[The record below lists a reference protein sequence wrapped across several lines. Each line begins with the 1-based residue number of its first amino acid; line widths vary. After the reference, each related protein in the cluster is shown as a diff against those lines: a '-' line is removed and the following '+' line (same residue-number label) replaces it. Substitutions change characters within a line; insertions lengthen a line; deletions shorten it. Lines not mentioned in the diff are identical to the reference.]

1 MVLETSTVPGFTRS
15 TGSRTANVGYPT
27 VGVNRTV
34 STGEPWTAS
43 PVPANGASAA
53 TTDSDSTGGSMRPPQ
68 KRDSKLEAASALFK
82 QPAHPIIAGA
92 PTLRRAGIAERLRSR
107 LRPAGRPEP
116 QAHPDAT
123 GTIAGSILPLQL
135 RSRTHHGQRGRAG
148 AGTRPHPAG
157 VPSPVAAL
165 APAGRSRGTRG
176 SRPSARRQP
185 RGAGGN
191 RGRAGPAGAT
201 GVDRGGRAPDSGPGR
216 RATAFPPRHRVP
228 VPGRR
233 WRPDRP

>member
-15 TGSRTANVGYPT
+15 TGSRTANGGYPT

-107 LRPAGRPEP
+107 LRPAGGP
-116 QAHPDAT
+116 
-123 GTIAGSILPLQL
+123 
-135 RSRTHHGQRGRAG
+135 G
-148 AGTRPHPAG
+148 AP
-157 VPSPVAAL
+157 
-165 APAGRSRGTRG
+165 
-176 SRPSARRQP
+176 
-185 RGAGGN
+185 
-191 RGRAGPAGAT
+191 
-201 GVDRGGRAPDSGPGR
+201 RAPGG
-216 RATAFPPRHRVP
+216 HRNNGGDLLTP
-228 VPGRR
+228 QL
-233 WRPDRP
+233 